1 MQTIYKK
8 YDKTL
13 NEELKNVCAVEI
25 EKNGRTYFAKI
36 LNARAARSN
45 GLIWNGVCDFFLK
58 VALPNGRAATLE
70 RVKNYLET
78 NTETLFAEFA
88 SALADGKGGNV
99 ERLRTFKANFETAI
113 LNG

>member
-1 MQTIYKK
+1 METIYKK

-25 EKNGRTYFAKI
+25 EKNGRTYCAKI
-36 LNARAARSN
+36 LMEEAARSN
-45 GLIWNGVCDFFLK
+45 GLIWNGIFDFSLK
-58 VALPNGRAATLE
+58 VVLPNGRAATIE

-78 NTETLFAEFA
+78 NAETLFDEFA
-88 SALADGKGGNV
+88 SALAEGKGGNV
-99 ERLRTFKANFETAI
+99 ERLRIFKANFETAI

>member
-25 EKNGRTYFAKI
+25 EKHGRIYCAKI
-36 LNARAARSN
+36 LNLKAARSN
-45 GLIWNGVCDFFLK
+45 GLIWNGIFNFCLK
-58 VALPNGRAATLE
+58 VALPNGRSATLE
-70 RVKNYLET
+70 RVKNYFET
-78 NTETLFAEFA
+78 NAESLFAEFA
-88 SALADGKGGNV
+88 PALAEGKAGNL